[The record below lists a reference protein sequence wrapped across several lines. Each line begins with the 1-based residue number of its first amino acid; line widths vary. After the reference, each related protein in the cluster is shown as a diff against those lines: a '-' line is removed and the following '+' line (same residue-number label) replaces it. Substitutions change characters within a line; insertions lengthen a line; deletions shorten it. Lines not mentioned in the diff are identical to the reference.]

1 MSKLASFEEKNLINT
16 THECDVLVC
25 GGGVAGIA
33 AALAAA
39 RSGKKVILI
48 ERSFM
53 LGGLATAGLVT
64 IYLPIDDGMG
74 RQVSF
79 GLAEELLRLS
89 IKHGVEARYP
99 DEWLDRDEGVEARA
113 AGKRFEVRFN
123 AQLFALDAERTLLD
137 EGVNILYGTL
147 AANVRTEGGK
157 ITHVVVENKSGRH
170 AIEVGSVVDAT
181 GDADICHLAGAK
193 CEKHAKGNILAAW
206 YYAIADGKYDLNML
220 GFCDISDEQ
229 RKNGQKVKYLVER
242 RFKGVDGDEVSEF
255 MQMSHEHTM
264 KDFLAKYQDKKEAFP
279 VTIATT
285 PQLRMTR
292 KLVGAYVLD
301 ESEVHKYFESSVG
314 MVSDWRARGP
324 VFEIPFEAL
333 YGKEVKNLIT
343 AGRCISVTDD
353 MWDIT
358 RVIPDCAVTG
368 EAAGVAAAM
377 SDDFANLDIKEL
389 QAELVRR
396 GVKLHESEL

>member
-1 MSKLASFEEKNLINT
+1 MLS
-16 THECDVLVC
+16 
-25 GGGVAGIA
+25 
-33 AALAAA
+33 
-39 RSGKKVILI
+39 RILGCYD
-48 ERSFM
+48 E
-53 LGGLATAGLVT
+53 
-64 IYLPIDDGMG
+64 P
-74 RQVSF
+74 F
-79 GLAEELLRLS
+79 GFSSHLL
-89 IKHGVEARYP
+89 K
-99 DEWLDRDEGVEARA
+99 
-113 AGKRFEVRFN
+113 
-123 AQLFALDAERTLLD
+123 T
-137 EGVNILYGTL
+137 
-147 AANVRTEGGK
+147 
-157 ITHVVVENKSGRH
+157 
-170 AIEVGSVVDAT
+170 
-181 GDADICHLAGAK
+181 
-193 CEKHAKGNILAAW
+193 
-206 YYAIADGKYDLNML
+206 
-220 GFCDISDEQ
+220 
-229 RKNGQKVKYLVER
+229 
-242 RFKGVDGDEVSEF
+242 
-255 MQMSHEHTM
+255 
-264 KDFLAKYQDKKEAFP
+264 KKEAFP